1 VSTKVNG
8 ETRER
13 LGQSAKRSAAV
24 RGQAGRGATGQAESA
39 GCGRAESRDFLPAR
53 FRV

>member
-13 LGQSAKRSAAV
+13 LGQIANRSAAV
-24 RGQAGRGATGQAESA
+24 RGQAGRGDTVTGRRLPGVAEQDV
-39 GCGRAESRDFLPAR
+39 GIF
-53 FRV
+53 

>member
-1 VSTKVNG
+1 VNG

-13 LGQSAKRSAAV
+13 LGQSVKRAPQFV
-24 RGQAGRGATGQAESA
+24 GRPEGELRGRRTSA
-39 GCGRAESRDFLPAR
+39 GSGISESRDFLPAR

>member
-1 VSTKVNG
+1 MSTKVNG

-13 LGQSAKRSAAV
+13 LGQSVKRSAAV
-24 RGQAGRGATGQAESA
+24 RGQADVCPGW
-39 GCGRAESRDFLPAR
+39 GRAESRDFLPAR